1 MFIEII
7 NMRDIEIIETMVVP
21 ICVCC
26 ARPWCDYHNTHF
38 EDCICSRPS
47 KMNST
52 NHRIDTLY
60 FTEILTIPFPPDT
73 YLKSHIAVKSKHL
86 ICLHCNQSIF
96 FNNSN
101 LYLHKKDIIRS
112 FFDIHETCRRFRQVN
127 FIS

>member
-1 MFIEII
+1 MFIEILD
-7 NMRDIEIIETMVVP
+7 RRYTEIMEALELP
-21 ICVCC
+21 ICNCC
-26 ARPWCDYHNTHF
+26 TKPWCNYHETHF
-38 EDCICSRPS
+38 EVCICSRPT
-47 KMNST
+47 KMISSNQ
-52 NHRIDTLY
+52 RIVTLY
-60 FTEILTIPFPPDT
+60 FTEILTSPFPPDT